1 MMNKLLTFDDWL
13 IKRLAHDAQEAADL
27 LRVAL
32 EEADEDPQGL
42 SLTLHYI
49 TVARGGIDDLGLK
62 MEETTALL
70 NALGR
75 HYKPEPLAQAA

>member
-1 MMNKLLTFDDWL
+1 MSKTITFDDWL
-13 IKRLAHDAQEAADL
+13 VKRLASDPQEAADL

-49 TVARGGIDDLGLK
+49 TVARGGIDDLGLRL
-62 MEETTALL
+62 EETTALL

-75 HYKPEPLAQAA
+75 NAPTLLLKQAA

>member
-1 MMNKLLTFDDWL
+1 MNKLVNFDHWL
-13 IKRLAHDAQEAADL
+13 IERLAKDPQEAAAL

-49 TVARGGIDDLGLK
+49 TAARGSIDDLGLNLA
-62 MEETTALL
+62 ETMAVL

-75 HYKPEPLAQAA
+75 HFNPASLAQAA